1 MKMNF
6 WSLVWR
12 LICYRPWFFALNGLL
27 WTLFYLQFLLPGLVL
42 RYFFDALL
50 RDTSFHTGIGFLIVL
65 LVGAMLLRIPLLLS
79 ARMIDITYRLTIE
92 TLLDV
97 NILKRI
103 FAVPEG
109 IDAPGEALNRFR
121 DDIEEIKWYLLW
133 CLDMIAR
140 FLFVIVALVIMFD
153 IQPIVT
159 CIAFLPFIVVS
170 IITKLV
176 SGKIKKYRLANR
188 LATGAMT
195 DHIGE
200 MFGSIQAI
208 QVATAEGSVFK
219 RFQMLNK
226 KRFKVALKDFL
237 FTELQES
244 GFTHLV
250 NLSTGMILLL
260 VGKFMKEGSFTMGDL
275 VLFIFYLSWVNH
287 LAYDWGVFLTRT
299 KQTKISFARLAELL
313 KGDAA
318 ESLVMSRPLYL
329 RDKLPTLSC
338 PPKSEKDRL
347 NRIVL
352 KNLTYHYPG
361 SKNGIE
367 KVSLSIK
374 RGSLIAITGRVGS
387 GKTTLLRVLLGLL
400 KKEQG
405 EIYWNN
411 TLVEDPA
418 RFFVPPR
425 SAYTPQVPRLFSG
438 SIRENILMGLP
449 ENKVDL
455 KQAIDLAMLDEDFQ
469 HREMGIDTVVGT
481 RGVKL
486 SGGQIQRTAAARMF
500 IRTPEL
506 FIFDDLSSALDT
518 KTEQQMWEKI
528 FKLPE
533 ATCLIVSHRREV
545 LQKADHIIVLKQ
557 GRVCGE
563 GTLNTLLLTCEEM
576 QHLWQVDTT

>member
-12 LICYRPWFFALNGLL
+12 LTCYRPWFFILNGVL
-27 WTLFYLQFLLPGLVL
+27 WILFYLQFLLPGLVL

-50 RDTSFHTGIGFLIVL
+50 RDTSFHSGIGILIVL
-65 LVGAMLLRIPLLLS
+65 LIGAMLLRIPLLLS
-79 ARMIDITYRLTIE
+79 ARMVDITYRLTIE

-103 FAVPEG
+103 FAIPEG

-140 FLFVIVALVIMFD
+140 LLFVIVGLVIMFD

-159 CIAFLPFIVVS
+159 CIAFLPFVVVS

-176 SGKIKKYRLANR
+176 SSKIKKYRLANR
-188 LATGAMT
+188 QATGAMT

-275 VLFIFYLSWVNH
+275 VLFIFYLSWVNN

-313 KGDAA
+313 RGNAA
-318 ESLVMSRPLYL
+318 ESLVVSRPLYL
-329 RDKLPTLSC
+329 RDKLPTLSY
-338 PPKSEKDRL
+338 PPKSETDRL
-347 NRIVL
+347 NIIVL
-352 KNLTYHYPG
+352 KNLIYHYPG

-367 KVSLSIK
+367 EVSLSIK

-405 EIYWNN
+405 EIYWND

-449 ENKVDL
+449 ENEVDL

-469 HREMGIDTVVGT
+469 NKEMGIDTVIGA

-506 FIFDDLSSALDT
+506 FIFDDLSSALDM

-528 FKLPE
+528 FKLQE

-545 LQKADHIIVLKQ
+545 LQKVDHIIVLKQ

-563 GTLNTLLLTCEEM
+563 GKLNTLLLTCKEM
-576 QHLWQVDTT
+576 QHLWQVDVS